1 MPAMRFANRL
11 LHPSVH
17 VSARVA
23 APRAARAV
31 LAFAAALLAP
41 AVVLAQ
47 SLPTWRETTPT
58 AALTGASIQG
68 LAYGAGTFVLT
79 ASSNNPVA
87 DFFLT
92 SPDGTAWTRQNL
104 PAGGISGLR
113 QVRYVNGKFW
123 TAGGNGA
130 GSSTVYN
137 SPDGTTWS
145 VVQTVAVGGL
155 GTGGGL
161 VDIAYGNGAYVAPL
175 ELGWLTSA
183 DGVTW
188 TARSAPTP
196 VGGSTLSAATGV
208 AFANGVF
215 VASFGSVST
224 VTSMFRSTDGLTWT
238 PIPTLTAFGGYTR
251 VFVFNNQFVVY
262 ERSNINPSL
271 QGQGLA
277 SPDGVTWTRTGTTT
291 NPYAGSGVTGV
302 GNGYRVAISGV
313 PALGNNRVAITTNNA
328 AFTDIGISPL
338 NRSIDRGFA
347 VGATTIVGYT
357 ATSQV
362 VVGDAPAAAP
372 VAPVAPTISAAPV
385 AQSASAGTS
394 ATFTVVAAGGG
405 LTYQWLFNNTAI
417 SGATAASYT
426 LPAVTAANAGSY
438 SVRVT
443 NTAGSVTSTGAVLTV
458 TPAVPSTAYLGNLSI
473 RSTAGAGAE
482 TLIVG
487 VSIGGANTSGTK
499 DLLIRAIGPTLTAF
513 GVGGALADPKL
524 DLYSG
529 QTVLVANDNWDAAA
543 TPVAV
548 QSAVG
553 AFALAAGSRDAA
565 LVRNALAAGSYT
577 VQITGVG
584 GATGVAL
591 AELYD
596 LASARTGATP
606 RLVNISAR
614 TQVGTGGD
622 ILIVGFNVG
631 GTGTRRLLIRA
642 VGPTLA
648 AFGVTGT
655 LADPKLDVFSG
666 TTVVAANDNWDAAV
680 TPAALQTAVGAFAL
694 TANSRDAVV
703 VANLAPGSYTA
714 QVSGVNATTG
724 VALVELYELP

>member
-1 MPAMRFANRL
+1 MRNANRL
-11 LHPSVH
+11 VHHHAPASVR
-17 VSARVA
+17 SAA
-23 APRAARAV
+23 LRAARSVLTLAV
-31 LAFAAALLAP
+31 ALAAP
-41 AVVLAQ
+41 ALVLAQ

-58 AALTGASIQG
+58 AALAGARIYG
-68 LAYGAGTFVLT
+68 LAHGNGTFVLT
-79 ASSNNPVA
+79 ASSNSPVA
-87 DFFLT
+87 NFALT
-92 SPDGTAWTRQNL
+92 SADGTAWTRRDL
-104 PAGGISGLR
+104 PAGGIAGIR
-113 QVRYVNGKFW
+113 QVRFVNGKFW
-123 TAGGNGA
+123 TVGGD
-130 GSSTVYN
+130 GSGRSTVY
-137 SPDGTTWS
+137 SSTDGVTWTI
-145 VVQTVAVGGL
+145 VQTVTVGGIA
-155 GTGGGL
+155 TGGGL
-161 VDIAYGNGAYVAPL
+161 VDLAYGNGLYVAPL
-175 ELGWLTSA
+175 DLGWLTSA

-188 TARSAPTP
+188 TARTQPTP
-196 VGGSTLSAATGV
+196 TGGTLSASTGV

-238 PIPTLTAFGGYTR
+238 PIPSLTSFGGYTR
-251 VFVFNNQFVVY
+251 VVAFNNQFVVY
-262 ERSNINPSL
+262 ERSNTNIATF
-271 QGQGLA
+271 GQALVSTDGL
-277 SPDGVTWTRTGTTT
+277 TWTRAGAT
-291 NPYAGSGVTGV
+291 NNASASSGVTAV
-302 GNGYRVAISGV
+302 GPGYRVAIAGVSG
-313 PALGNNRVAITTNNA
+313 AGTFRIATTVNNA
-328 AFTDIGISPL
+328 AFTEIGAMPFA
-338 NRSIDRGFA
+338 RMVDRGFA

-372 VAPVAPTISAAPV
+372 VAPTISTAPV

-394 ATFTVVAAGGG
+394 ATFTVTAAGGG
-405 LTYQWLFNNTAI
+405 LSYQWLFNGTAI
-417 SGATAASYT
+417 PGATAASYT
-426 LPAVTAANAGSY
+426 LVTVAAANAGSY

-443 NTAGSVTSTGAVLTV
+443 NSAGSVTSTGAVLTV

-499 DLLIRAIGPTLTAF
+499 DLLVRAVGPTLAAF
-513 GVGGALADPKL
+513 GVGGALADPRL
-524 DLYSG
+524 DLYAG
-529 QTVLVANDNWDAAA
+529 QTVLVSNDNWDAAA

-565 LVRNALAAGSYT
+565 LVRNGLAAGSYT

-596 LASARTGATP
+596 LASARTAATP

-642 VGPTLA
+642 VGPTLG
-648 AFGVTGT
+648 AFGVSGT
-655 LADPKLDVFSG
+655 LVDPKLEVFSG

-680 TPAALQTAVGAFAL
+680 TPAALQTGVGAFAL
-694 TANSRDAVV
+694 TANSRDAVL

-714 QVSGVNATTG
+714 QVSGVNSTTG